1 MTKPLTAKAPGK
13 TLLAYVFLAIAA
25 GSSTAQEAPPPPMA
39 PDAAPA
45 YEVATIKPGNPAQTR
60 SVVVFGNQ
68 LRTAGTSLVDLMMFA
83 YSIHSLQIVDGPPWI
98 RSDKYDLV
106 LQPDLPGRPSSQQ
119 MRSILQKLLAD
130 RFQLTTH
137 HARRELEVY
146 AIVVAKHGPHL
157 TPTTAD
163 AIAVNTATIG
173 FDDEAMTFRNA
184 TVAEFASLLQRY
196 VELEWPVV
204 DHTQISG
211 KYDYRLSWTPDPSQ
225 FGGHSPFPFKADA
238 PDLYAAMT
246 EQLGLDL
253 KPTKEPTDVLVID
266 SVSRPSDN

>member
-1 MTKPLTAKAPGK
+1 MMRNLTAKAAGK
-13 TLLAYVFLAIAA
+13 TLLACVCLALSI
-25 GSSTAQEAPPPPMA
+25 GSSAAQEGPPAPMA
-39 PDAAPA
+39 ADAVPTF
-45 YEVATIKPGNPAQTR
+45 EVATIKPSKPEQTR
-60 SVVVFGNQ
+60 SVVVMGNQ
-68 LRTAGTSLVDLMMFA
+68 LHTTGTSLVDLMMFA
-83 YSIHSLQIVDGPPWI
+83 YSIHSLQILDGPPWI

-106 LQPDLPGRPSSQQ
+106 MQPDLPGRPSSAQ

-137 HARRELEVY
+137 HASKELDVY

-173 FDDEAMTFRNA
+173 FDDGAMTFRNA
-184 TVAEFASLLQRY
+184 TLPEFASLLQRY
-196 VELEWPVV
+196 VQLEWPVV
-204 DHTQISG
+204 DHTHIPG
-211 KYDYRLSWTPDPSQ
+211 KYDYKLSWTPDPSQ
-225 FGGHSPFPFKADA
+225 FGGRSPFPFKADA
-238 PDLYAAMT
+238 PDLYAAME

-266 SVSRPSDN
+266 GVSRPSDN